1 MFLRES
7 YPRLVVA
14 VALVSGSY
22 PAAED
27 AVQEALVRAW
37 QREARDAPIES
48 LEAWVA
54 TVALNLSRSGVRRAI
69 AERRAR
75 HRAEPGPQAT
85 APAASSDAVEL
96 ERALARLPRRQRE
109 TAVLRYLLEMDT
121 KEVAAVLKVS
131 EGTVKSQLA
140 RARASLAADLRVD
153 DLEGDHAEPR

>member
-1 MFLRES
+1 M
-7 YPRLVVA
+7 VA
-14 VALVSGSY
+14 VALTCGSY

-37 QREARDAPIES
+37 QREDLGAPIDS
-48 LEAWVA
+48 LDAWVA
-54 TVALNLSRSGVRRAI
+54 TVALNLSRSGIRRAI

-75 HRAEPGPQAT
+75 HRAEPGAPVT
-85 APAASSDAVEL
+85 APAASSDAVDL

-121 KEVAAVLKVS
+121 KEVASVLKVS

-153 DLEGDHAEPR
+153 DLEDEHAEP

>member
-1 MFLRES
+1 M
-7 YPRLVVA
+7 
-14 VALVSGSY
+14 ALASGSY

-37 QREARDAPIES
+37 QREDHGAPIET

-54 TVALNLSRSGVRRAI
+54 TVALNLSRSGIRRAI

-75 HRAEPGPQAT
+75 HRAEPGATVT
-85 APAASSDAVEL
+85 APAASSDAVDL

-140 RARASLAADLRVD
+140 RARASLAADLSVA
-153 DLEGDHAEPR
+153 DLEDDHAEPR

>member
-1 MFLRES
+1 
-7 YPRLVVA
+7 VVA

-37 QREARDAPIES
+37 QRAEHGES
-48 LEAWVA
+48 IDSLNAWVA

-69 AERRAR
+69 AERKAK
-75 HRAEPGPQAT
+75 HHLEAGAT
-85 APAASSDAVEL
+85 ATAAAASGENVDL

-109 TAVLRYLLEMDT
+109 TVVLRYLLEMDT
-121 KEVAAVLKVS
+121 REVAAVLKVS

-140 RARASLAADLRVD
+140 RARARLAADLGVHD
-153 DLEGDHAEPR
+153 VSEAEHAESRR

>member
-1 MFLRES
+1 
-7 YPRLVVA
+7 VVA

-37 QREARDAPIES
+37 QRSEPIDS
-48 LEAWVA
+48 LDAWVA
-54 TVALNLSRSGVRRAI
+54 TVALNLSRSGIRRAI
-69 AERRAR
+69 VERRAR
-75 HRAEPGPQAT
+75 HRSEPGAPVT
-85 APAASSDAVEL
+85 ASAASSDAVDL

-121 KEVAAVLKVS
+121 KEVATVLKVS

-140 RARASLAADLRVD
+140 RARASLAADLRVT
-153 DLEGDHAEPR
+153 DLEDDHAEPR

>member
-1 MFLRES
+1 M
-7 YPRLVVA
+7 
-14 VALVSGSY
+14 SGSY

-37 QREARDAPIES
+37 QREDHGAPIES

-54 TVALNLSRSGVRRAI
+54 TVALNLSRSGIRRAM

-75 HRAEPGPQAT
+75 HRAEAGAPVT
-85 APAASSDAVEL
+85 APATSSDAVDL
-96 ERALARLPRRQRE
+96 ERALGRLPRRQRE

-121 KEVAAVLKVS
+121 KEVATVLKVS

-140 RARASLAADLRVD
+140 RARASLAADLRVA
-153 DLEGDHAEPR
+153 DLEDDHAESR

>member
-1 MFLRES
+1 
-7 YPRLVVA
+7 VVA

-37 QREARDAPIES
+37 QRSEPIDS

-54 TVALNLSRSGVRRAI
+54 TVALNLSRSGIRRAI
-69 AERRAR
+69 SERRAG
-75 HRAEPGPQAT
+75 HRSEAAVPET
-85 APAASSDAVEL
+85 APVAASDAVDL

-121 KEVAAVLKVS
+121 KEVARVLKVS

-140 RARASLAADLRVD
+140 RARASLAADLRVT
-153 DLEGDHAEPR
+153 DLEDDHAQP

>member
-1 MFLRES
+1 
-7 YPRLVVA
+7 VVA
-14 VALVSGSY
+14 VALTCGSY

-37 QREARDAPIES
+37 QREHRGAPIDS

-54 TVALNLSRSGVRRAI
+54 TVALNLSRSGIRRAI
-69 AERRAR
+69 VERKVK
-75 HRAEPGPQAT
+75 HRLAT
-85 APAASSDAVEL
+85 DVPASAAAAGDTVDL

-121 KEVAAVLKVS
+121 REVAAVLKVS

-140 RARASLAADLRVD
+140 RARANLAADLGVHEA
-153 DLEGDHAEPR
+153 LEEDHAGPRR

>member
-1 MFLRES
+1 M
-7 YPRLVVA
+7 
-14 VALVSGSY
+14 ALVSGSY

-27 AVQEALVRAW
+27 AVQEGLVRAW
-37 QREARDAPIES
+37 QREDRGAPIES

-54 TVALNLSRSGVRRAI
+54 TVALNLSRSGIRRAI

-75 HRAEPGPQAT
+75 HRAEPGAT
-85 APAASSDAVEL
+85 VSAPPASSDAVDL
-96 ERALARLPRRQRE
+96 GRALARLPRRQRE

-140 RARASLAADLRVD
+140 RARASLAADLRVA
-153 DLEGDHAEPR
+153 DLEDDHAEPR

>member
-1 MFLRES
+1 M
-7 YPRLVVA
+7 VA

-37 QREARDAPIES
+37 QREDRGAPIES
-48 LEAWVA
+48 LEAWIA
-54 TVALNLSRSGVRRAI
+54 TVALNLSRSGIRRAI

-75 HRAEPGPQAT
+75 HRAEPGAPVT
-85 APAASSDAVEL
+85 APAVSSDAVDL

-121 KEVAAVLKVS
+121 KEAATVLKVS
-131 EGTVKSQLA
+131 EDTVKSQLA
-140 RARASLAADLRVD
+140 RARVSLAADLRVD
-153 DLEGDHAEPR
+153 DLEDDHAEPR